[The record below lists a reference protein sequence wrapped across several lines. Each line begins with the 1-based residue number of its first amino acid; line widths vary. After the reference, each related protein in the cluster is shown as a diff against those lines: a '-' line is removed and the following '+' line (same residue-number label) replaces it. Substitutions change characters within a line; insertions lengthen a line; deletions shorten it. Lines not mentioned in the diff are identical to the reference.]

1 VGSNPSSRRCAA
13 RGMQKCPGRRWAGV
27 ASVIVPSL
35 TWQPTN
41 LTLEVN
47 LLTNLHQKFSQSTC
61 LQTSSFTRLF
71 CPFHVK
77 CTSLWIAHERSN
89 FHFVLCRPCRL
100 AHRVSSTPLQTPR
113 ICPFIPAPSFLI
125 NLLHCDFV
133 SSCSHHCSRLTPVH
147 QPLAEL
153 SLANNL

>member
-1 VGSNPSSRRCAA
+1 
-13 RGMQKCPGRRWAGV
+13 MQKCPGRRWAGV

-35 TWQPTN
+35 TWQLTN

-77 CTSLWIAHERSN
+77 CTSPWIAHERSN
-89 FHFVLCRPCRL
+89 FHFVLCGPCRL

-113 ICPFIPAPSFLI
+113 ICLFIPAPSFLI
-125 NLLHCDFV
+125 KYFTAISYLPVLITAHASLPSISHWQSSHLLTICKERPGAPR
-133 SSCSHHCSRLTPVH
+133 SC
-147 QPLAEL
+147 
-153 SLANNL
+153 